1 MIGDSSATSGGVSA
15 TEELPM
21 LKDGTTDFDALFD
34 LSVCRFYAQK
44 ELAALMKSE
53 GK

>member
-1 MIGDSSATSGGVSA
+1 MIGDYSATTTGGSA
-15 TEELPM
+15 AEELPK
-21 LKDGTTDFDALFD
+21 LEDGTTDFDALFD
-34 LSVCRFYAQK
+34 QSVGRFYAQK

>member
-1 MIGDSSATSGGVSA
+1 MIGDYSATTTDGSA

-34 LSVCRFYAQK
+34 QSVGRFYAQK
-44 ELAALMKSE
+44 ELAELMKSE